1 MFEYLAVNV
10 QAHMNMSNF
19 ELAIDDYNALLKIKP
34 NNSVVQDKITTARR
48 GLADTKQREKSM
60 YSMMF
65 DKV

>member
-1 MFEYLAVNV
+1 
-10 QAHMNMSNF
+10 MSNF